1 MVIKIHNSKTVTDKQ
16 AYWVSPSNSDTF
28 LQPEMLFNV
37 DFRYPQ
43 FKKKSIEKHIN
54 SSSTG
59 PKDGLNSPPLKRKSP
74 IPKAT
79 SSKMDILFENLMK
92 SNKKPAILR
101 ILLEYAKKFR
111 QKSFDTP
118 LKSLKILD
126 LDSYLNIS
134 FQDLQKTMQGNF

>member
-28 LQPEMLFNV
+28 LQPEMLFNI
-37 DFRYPQ
+37 DFRSPQ

-74 IPKAT
+74 ITKAM
-79 SSKMDILFENLMK
+79 SSKMDILFENLIK
-92 SNKKPAILR
+92 SNKKPAMLW
-101 ILLEYAKKFR
+101 ILLEHAKKFR

-118 LKSLKILD
+118 
-126 LDSYLNIS
+126 
-134 FQDLQKTMQGNF
+134 

>member
-1 MVIKIHNSKTVTDKQ
+1 
-16 AYWVSPSNSDTF
+16 
-28 LQPEMLFNV
+28 
-37 DFRYPQ
+37 
-43 FKKKSIEKHIN
+43 
-54 SSSTG
+54 
-59 PKDGLNSPPLKRKSP
+59 
-74 IPKAT
+74 
-79 SSKMDILFENLMK
+79 MK